1 METKIRAGQRVLY
14 KDGNSGWLV
23 GIIDNGNAE
32 VNEQGV
38 WIPIVPLRF
47 ADMAREDV
55 PYIQYAE
62 ITTLFTEG
70 QPMEEW
76 MKSALMTKQ
85 EYIEVINSED
95 FERALENAWVSDG
108 EYYYYPVS
116 TYTEKWINKQ
126 PFDYIVRY
134 DS

>member
-85 EYIEVINSED
+85 EYIKVINSED

-116 TYTEKWINKQ
+116 TYTENWINKQ
-126 PFDYIVRY
+126 PFSYILR
-134 DS
+134 SF

>member
-23 GIIDNGNAE
+23 GIVDTGNAE
-32 VNEQGV
+32 VNELGV

-47 ADMAREDV
+47 ADMVREDV

-62 ITTLFTEG
+62 LNTIFTEG
-70 QPMEEW
+70 QPVDDW
-76 MKSALMTKQ
+76 MKSSLLTK
-85 EYIEVINSED
+85 EDYIKIIESED
-95 FERALENAWVSDG
+95 FERAIENAWVSDG

-126 PFDYIVRY
+126 PFNYILR
-134 DS
+134 SI

>member
-23 GIIDNGNAE
+23 GIVDTGNAE
-32 VNEQGV
+32 INEQGL
-38 WIPIVPLRF
+38 WIPIIPLRF

-62 ITTLFTEG
+62 MSTLFTEG
-70 QPMEEW
+70 QPLESWMQPTLLDKADYIKIINDEE
-76 MKSALMTKQ
+76 
-85 EYIEVINSED
+85 
-95 FERALENAWVSDG
+95 FERALESAWVSDG

-116 TYTEKWINKQ
+116 TFTEKWINKQ
-126 PFDYIVRY
+126 PFSYILR
-134 DS
+134 SI

>member
-32 VNEQGV
+32 VNEQGI
-38 WIPIVPLRF
+38 WIPIVPFRF

-62 ITTLFTEG
+62 LSTLFTES
-70 QPMEEW
+70 QPVEDW
-76 MKSALMTKQ
+76 MKPYLIKK
-85 EYIEVINSED
+85 EDYIKIINSED
-95 FERALENAWVSDG
+95 FERALEEAWVSDG

-116 TYTEKWINKQ
+116 TYTEKWIDKQ
-126 PFDYIVRY
+126 PFTYIMRRF
-134 DS
+134 

>member
-1 METKIRAGQRVLY
+1 METKIRAGQRILY

-23 GIIDNGNAE
+23 GIVDRGNAE
-32 VNEQGV
+32 INEQGV
-38 WIPIVPLRF
+38 WIPIIPLRF
-47 ADMAREDV
+47 THMEREDI

-62 ITTLFTEG
+62 MNTIFTEG
-70 QPMEEW
+70 QPVDEW
-76 MKSALMTKQ
+76 MKSALLTKKD
-85 EYIEVINSED
+85 YIKIIESED

-126 PFDYIVRY
+126 PFNYILR
-134 DS
+134 SA

>member
-1 METKIRAGQRVLY
+1 METKIRAGQRILY
-14 KDGNSGWLV
+14 KDGNSSWLV
-23 GIIDNGNAE
+23 GIVDRGNAE

-62 ITTLFTEG
+62 LNTIFTEG
-70 QPMEEW
+70 QPIDEW
-76 MKSALMTKQ
+76 MKPALLTK
-85 EYIEVINSED
+85 EDYIKIIKSED

-116 TYTEKWINKQ
+116 TYTEKWIIKQ
-126 PFDYIVRY
+126 PFSYILR
-134 DS
+134 SA

>member
-23 GIIDNGNAE
+23 GIVDMGNAE
-32 VNEQGV
+32 VNESGI
-38 WIPIVPLRF
+38 WIPIIPLRF

-62 ITTLFTEG
+62 ISTLFTEG
-70 QPMEEW
+70 RPLESW
-76 MKSALMTKQ
+76 MRPALIDKT
-85 EYIEVINSED
+85 EYIKIINDEE
-95 FERALENAWVSDG
+95 FERTLESAWVSDG

-116 TYTEKWINKQ
+116 TFTEKWINKQ
-126 PFDYIVRY
+126 PFSYILRSV
-134 DS
+134 

>member
-14 KDGNSGWLV
+14 KDGNSSWLV

-32 VNEQGV
+32 VNEQGI

-62 ITTLFTEG
+62 LNNLFTEG
-70 QPMEEW
+70 QPVDDW
-76 MKSALMTKQ
+76 MKPALLKK
-85 EYIEVINSED
+85 EDYIKIIESED

-116 TYTEKWINKQ
+116 TYTEKWIDKQ
-126 PFDYIVRY
+126 PFNYILR
-134 DS
+134 ST

>member
-32 VNEQGV
+32 VNEQGI

-47 ADMAREDV
+47 TDMAREDV

-62 ITTLFTEG
+62 LSTLFTEV
-70 QPMEEW
+70 QPVEDW
-76 MKSALMTKQ
+76 MKPYLIKK
-85 EYIEVINSED
+85 EDYIRIINSED
-95 FERALENAWVSDG
+95 FERALEEAWVSDG

-116 TYTEKWINKQ
+116 TYTEKWIDKQ
-126 PFDYIVRY
+126 PFTYIMRRF
-134 DS
+134 